1 MSYGDDFILTLFTN
15 DVELARRADEAGVNR
30 IGLDL
35 EKIGKA
41 ERQRH
46 LRTWLSDH
54 EEHQLPALRQ
64 TLKKAQLFARTNPI
78 HSGLREEIDRLI
90 QGGVEVLMLPMF
102 KTTQEAGTFIELVAG
117 RAKVSLLL
125 ETAAAAARIQEI
137 TKLQGID
144 EIHIGLNDLYLSLGL
159 KNHFELLASRL
170 MDFLSEVVVEAG
182 IPFGFGGIGRVGDG
196 RLPIPSDLVYAQ
208 YPRLRAD
215 RALVSRVFVT
225 PDYTNLNLK
234 YEVDSFRHR
243 MNEWYNS
250 LDYELIRAYDTLG
263 EMAKIL

>member
-1 MSYGDDFILTLFTN
+1 MSYGDDFVLTLFTN
-15 DVELARRADEAGVNR
+15 DVELARRADDAGVNR

-41 ERQRH
+41 ERQRY
-46 LRTWLSDH
+46 LKTWVSDH
-54 EEHQLPALRQ
+54 EEHELTALRQ
-64 TLKKAQLFARTNPI
+64 TLRKAQLFARTNPI
-78 HSGLREEIDRLI
+78 HSGSRQEIDRLI

-102 KTTQEAGTFIELVAG
+102 KTTQEANTFIELVAG
-117 RAKVSLLL
+117 RAEVSLLL
-125 ETAAAAARIQEI
+125 ETAAAAVRIQEI
-137 TKLQGID
+137 VKLQGID
-144 EIHIGLNDLYLSLGL
+144 EIHIGLNDLHLSLGL
-159 KNHFELLASRL
+159 KNHFELLGSRL
-170 MDFLSEVVVEAG
+170 MNLLSEVVVEAG
-182 IPFGFGGIGRVGDG
+182 IPFGFGGIGRVRDE

-215 RALVSRVFVT
+215 RALVSRVFVS
-225 PDYTNLNLK
+225 PDYTKLNLA

-250 LDYELIRAYDTLG
+250 LDRELIRACDTLR